1 MAGEQLAATV
11 DQLLLAYNVQEP
23 GVWAP
28 IVKRLADEAAGM
40 LSPGKA
46 VAYGNLD
53 PRFYIKVRLRQ
64 IHWSMLNSLMLCLR
78 VAHRA
83 AEAETDAGILLP
95 ACTCRTLLTVS
106 LVCWIV

>member
-1 MAGEQLAATV
+1 MAREQLAATV

-23 GVWAP
+23 DVWAP

-64 IHWSMLNSLMLCLR
+64 AHWSMQTSLTLCSR
-78 VAHRA
+78 VATRA
-83 AEAETDAGILLP
+83 AEVGAESGFWLP
-95 ACTCRTLLTVS
+95 ACTCRRAS
-106 LVCWIV
+106 RCIAPCG

>member
-1 MAGEQLAATV
+1 MALNFHVDRMAGRAGGRFEEVAGEQLAATV

-23 GVWAP
+23 DVWAP

-53 PRFYIKVRLRQ
+53 PRFYIKVRAQ
-64 IHWSMLNSLMLCLR
+64 TISLEHCKN
-78 VAHRA
+78 
-83 AEAETDAGILLP
+83 
-95 ACTCRTLLTVS
+95 C
-106 LVCWIV
+106 

>member
-1 MAGEQLAATV
+1 M

-23 GVWAP
+23 DVWAP

-64 IHWSMLNSLMLCLR
+64 AHWSMRTPQMLCLR
-78 VAHRA
+78 AVVRA
-83 AEAETDAGILLP
+83 AEVGAESGF
-95 ACTCRTLLTVS
+95 
-106 LVCWIV
+106 